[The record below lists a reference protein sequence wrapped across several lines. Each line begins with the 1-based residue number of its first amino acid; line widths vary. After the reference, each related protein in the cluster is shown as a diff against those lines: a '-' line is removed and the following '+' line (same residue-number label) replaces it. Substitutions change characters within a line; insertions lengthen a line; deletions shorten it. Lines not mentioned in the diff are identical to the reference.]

1 MATHIVASDA
11 DAMRMA
17 DDPPEYF
24 GWDGDAA
31 HRLPR
36 DEIDELQRIAL
47 RERFAAMREP
57 LAVLRSAAAEQG
69 IHRLDRIED
78 GARLLFPH
86 TVYKSYP
93 ISLLEKNRL
102 DQMTKWMGRLTT
114 SDLSKV
120 DLAGCNGIDNWL
132 DALDA
137 QTGVTVVHSSGTSG
151 AMSFLPRTRNDT
163 RLKGAVFAMATR
175 AFNDLEPRSEIGN
188 ERWHCNFMGFRTGRS
203 EAGRCT
209 RWLVDHFAGD
219 EEHLHALYEIEMSSD
234 VMFMA
239 GRVRRAQA
247 RGEIAHLEVP
257 EHLKGRQA
265 EFEAVQK
272 NGAHAVDRMFEKLLS
287 FRGQNVYIA
296 GMTAMLVDLAQRGLD
311 RGYSQMY
318 PGCMLQTGGG
328 AKGVVL
334 PDNWQ
339 EIVKEFTGA
348 KKIGHYYGMS
358 EICMT
363 TPKCEHGHYHIPP
376 WVITYVLDPDTGEML
391 PRQGVQTGRGCF
403 FDLVPQTYWGG
414 FATGDE
420 ITADYDPCP
429 CGRTTVH
436 LHGTIER
443 FSEKRGGDDKI
454 TCAAADDAHAAAID
468 FLAQAR

>member
-1 MATHIVASDA
+1 MASDA
-11 DAMRMA
+11 DAVRMA
-17 DDPPEYF
+17 DDPADYF
-24 GWDGDAA
+24 GWDGNAA
-31 HRLPR
+31 HQVPR
-36 DEIDELQRIAL
+36 DEIDEMQRIAL
-47 RERFAAMREP
+47 RERFASLREP

-69 IHRLDRIED
+69 IERLDRIED

-120 DLAGCNGIDNWL
+120 DLSGCNGIDNWL
-132 DALDA
+132 DALEE

-175 AFNDLEPRSEIGN
+175 AFNDLEARSEIGN

-209 RWLVDHFAGD
+209 KWLVDHFAGD

-247 RGEIAHLEVP
+247 RGEIGQLEIP

-272 NGAHAVDRMFEKLLS
+272 NSADAVNRMFEKLLS
-287 FRGQNVYIA
+287 FKGQNVYIA
-296 GMTAMLVDLAQRGLD
+296 GMTAMLVDLAQRGLEK
-311 RGYSQMY
+311 GHSNLY

-358 EICMT
+358 EVCMT
-363 TPKCEHGHYHIPP
+363 NPKCEHGHYHIPP

-391 PRQGVQTGRGCF
+391 PRKGQQTGRGCF

-420 ITADYDPCP
+420 ITADYDPCS

-468 FLAQAR
+468 FLAQTR